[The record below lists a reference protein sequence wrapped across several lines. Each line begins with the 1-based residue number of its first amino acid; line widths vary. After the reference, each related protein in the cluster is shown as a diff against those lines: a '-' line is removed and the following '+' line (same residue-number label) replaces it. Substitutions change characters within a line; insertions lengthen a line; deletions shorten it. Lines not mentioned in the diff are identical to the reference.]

1 MAKSL
6 FIPKTPV
13 SLRHVFIMS
22 QNFVGSV
29 SYGWVVSEHL
39 PQSMKQKRKDILLLD
54 MLGERPPALSI
65 SGIMVENLSL
75 MLSEESRNIFWQ

>member
-13 SLRHVFIMS
+13 SLRHVLIMS

-29 SYGWVVSEHL
+29 SYGWVMSEHL
-39 PQSMKQKRKDILLLD
+39 PQSMKHVLCFILD
-54 MLGERPPALSI
+54 VLGERPPALSI